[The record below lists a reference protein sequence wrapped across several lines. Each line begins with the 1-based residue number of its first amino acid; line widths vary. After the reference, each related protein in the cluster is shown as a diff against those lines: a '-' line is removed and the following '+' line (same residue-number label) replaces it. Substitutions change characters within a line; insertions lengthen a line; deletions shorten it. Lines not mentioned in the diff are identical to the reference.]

1 MMFLRAGICLLAAFA
16 VFAHGAVEAW
26 SAAVLEIGA
35 AVLLVTW
42 GVRVFIG
49 REMQC
54 RWSPLLWPLLAFW
67 CFGLLQCAAGWSVYP
82 YLTKVELL
90 RLAAYV
96 LLFFL
101 ALQAFRTREDCRGF
115 AWFLLV
121 LAFTVGVF
129 GIAQHYTF
137 NGKLYWVRE
146 LPYGGIPFGPYVNRN
161 HFAGL
166 IELLVPVGLA
176 ILVLRAE
183 RQDLLPLAAL
193 FTLLPIGALFLA
205 ASRGGIASFF
215 VQVLLLGLLIWAR
228 RGERRHLAAG
238 AVVLMLA
245 GVLVAWLGVGRA
257 LERFS
262 KFQALEVTEA
272 RRVVMTRDSWHI
284 FLDHPWAGTGLGTL
298 PVVYPRYESFYDG
311 KIVNH
316 THNDY
321 VEALADT
328 GVIGGLACLA
338 FLFLLIRSALAN
350 LWSSPDSLDF
360 ALHLG
365 ALVACAGILVHSLV
379 DFNLHIPSNA
389 FLFFLQAALSSTAFP
404 RIPPGE

>member
-1 MMFLRAGICLLAAFA
+1 MILLRIGICLLVAFA

-26 SAAVLEIGA
+26 SAAVVEIGA
-35 AVLLVTW
+35 AVLFVLW
-42 GVRVFIG
+42 GVRVFTG
-49 REMQC
+49 RETQC

-67 CFGLLQCAAGWSVYP
+67 CFGLVQSVTRLSVYP

-90 RLAAYV
+90 RLAAYL

-101 ALQAFRTREDCRGF
+101 ALQAFRTREHWRGF
-115 AWFLLV
+115 AWFLLA
-121 LAFTVGVF
+121 LAFTVSVF
-129 GIAQHYTF
+129 GIVQHYTF

-166 IELLVPVGLA
+166 IELLVPTGLA
-176 ILVLRAE
+176 ILVLRAV
-183 RQDLLPLAAL
+183 RQDLLPMAAL

-205 ASRGGIASFF
+205 ASRGGIASFA
-215 VQVLLLGLLIWAR
+215 VQVLLLGLFIAAR
-228 RGERRHLAAG
+228 RGERTHLTAA
-238 AVVLMLA
+238 AVVLVLA
-245 GVLVAWLGVGRA
+245 GALVAWLGVGRA

-262 KFQALEVTEA
+262 KFQTLEVTEA
-272 RRVVMTRDSWHI
+272 RRVVMIRDSWHI

-321 VEALADT
+321 VEVLADT
-328 GVIGGLACLA
+328 GVIGGLAGLA
-338 FLFLLIRSALAN
+338 FLALLVRAGLAH
-350 LWSSPDSLDF
+350 LWSSGDSLDF

-389 FLFFLQAALSSTAFP
+389 LLFFLQAALASSAFF
-404 RIPPGE
+404 RGGTGE